1 MSTKE
6 NKAIVHRYME
16 EFWNAGDL
24 AVADEII
31 AADFCNHSPVPGEA
45 PDREGLKQSV
55 SAFHTGFSGP
65 RFATE
70 DMVAEGD
77 RVALRGT
84 FRGKHTGPFTGIPA
98 TDREIAMTWF
108 IMLRIEGGKITDRWA
123 NFDELGFLT
132 QLGALAPMGG

>member
-6 NKAIVHRYME
+6 NKAIAYRYME
-16 EFWNAGDL
+16 EFWNAGNL

-31 AADFCNHSPVPGEA
+31 AIGFVNHSPVPGET
-45 PDREGLKQSV
+45 PDREGMKQSV
-55 SAFHTGFSGP
+55 SAFHAGFSDL

-84 FRGKHTGPFTGIPA
+84 FQGSHTGAFTGISP
-98 TDREIAMTWF
+98 TGKDVTMTWF
-108 IMLRIEGGKITDRWA
+108 IILRIEEGKITDRWA
-123 NFDELGFLT
+123 NFDELGFLA
-132 QLGALAPMGG
+132 QLGALPSIGS

>member
-1 MSTKE
+1 MSVEE
-6 NKAIVHRYME
+6 NKAIVRRYME
-16 EFWNAGDL
+16 EFWNAGNL
-24 AVADEII
+24 AIADEII
-31 AADFCNHSPVPGEA
+31 AADFCNHSPVPGET

-55 SAFHTGFSGP
+55 SAFHAGFSDQ

-84 FRGKHTGPFTGIPA
+84 FRGVHTGAFAGSPA
-98 TDREIAMTWF
+98 TGRDVTMTWF

-132 QLGALAPMGG
+132 QLGALSPMGG